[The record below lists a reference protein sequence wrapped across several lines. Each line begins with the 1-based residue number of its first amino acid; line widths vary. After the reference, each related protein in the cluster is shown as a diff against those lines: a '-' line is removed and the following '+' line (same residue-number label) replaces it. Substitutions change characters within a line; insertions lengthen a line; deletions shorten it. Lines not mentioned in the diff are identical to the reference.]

1 MKKNLIAF
9 LIGVIIVPLAT
20 LTVLVFLPEAQA
32 QGPTQPK
39 APGDIIY
46 EVPNLRK
53 CISAA
58 QAVCYANCAIAD
70 ESWDGS
76 AANLYSL
83 SVHRGACEDKQF
95 WSQVSG
101 VKSAHK
107 SLVPDGV
114 IFRGVEP

>member
-1 MKKNLIAF
+1 MNKHLAIF
-9 LIGVIIVPLAT
+9 LIGTFVGSLAV
-20 LTVLVFLPEAQA
+20 LTVLVFLPTAQA
-32 QGPTQPK
+32 QGPIQPK
-39 APGDIIY
+39 APGDILY

-53 CISAA
+53 CISAV
-58 QAVCYANCAIAD
+58 QALCYANCAIAD

-83 SVHRGACEDKQF
+83 SVHREACEDKQF

-107 SLVPDGV
+107 SLVPDGA